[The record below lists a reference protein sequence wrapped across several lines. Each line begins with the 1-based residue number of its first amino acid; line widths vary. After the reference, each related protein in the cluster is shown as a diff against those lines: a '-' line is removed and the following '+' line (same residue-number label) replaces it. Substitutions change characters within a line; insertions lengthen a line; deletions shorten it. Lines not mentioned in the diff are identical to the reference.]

1 MEAINDE
8 IEEDRRFSLNDLKIA
23 NRDYP
28 NRKALRK
35 EFLAALSI
43 KDMTDFSIS
52 KGLLLH
58 RGRL

>member
-8 IEEDRRFSLNDLKIA
+8 IEEDRRFSLNDLKAA

-28 NRKALRK
+28 NRKALR
-35 EFLAALSI
+35 EELLAALPI
-43 KDMTDFSIS
+43 KDITNFSTS
-52 KGLLLH
+52 EGLLLH